1 MCYFYTN
8 FIKKSNLHHLL
19 FIHRKNMNVKET
31 RSKSGLLLNAFEK
44 IVDGKQTGLYILT
57 NKNGCE
63 VAVTNYGAKIVSL
76 MVPDENGPL
85 TDVVTGHQSIDDYLT
100 SEEPYFGAV
109 CGRVA
114 NRIAK
119 GKFTLDGK
127 EYTLAINNGPNHLH
141 GGIKGF
147 NAIVWDVK
155 EISDNSIKLFYLS
168 VDGEEGYPGNLS
180 VTVTYVLTDEN
191 ALDIYYE
198 AETDKPTILNL
209 TNHSYFNLS
218 GAGDPYIGDHILKLI
233 ADQYLPTDETL
244 IPLGDPESVFGT
256 PMDFTVEHAIG
267 ERIDDDFQQL
277 IFGKGYDH
285 NYILNKENVDDYV
298 FAGVCESPKTGIK
311 MEIYTSQPGI
321 QLYTG
326 NWLTGNFVGK
336 NGQRYPKR
344 SAVCFETQHYPDSIN
359 HPEYPSIVLRPE
371 EIFRSRTTYK
381 FLI

>member
-76 MVPDENGPL
+76 MVPDENGTL

>member
-8 FIKKSNLHHLL
+8 FVKRSNLHHLL
-19 FIHRKNMNVKET
+19 FIHRKNMNVKKT
-31 RSKSGLLLNAFEK
+31 RSKSGLLLDAFEK
-44 IVDGKQTGLYILT
+44 NVDGKQTGLYILT

-63 VAVTNYGAKIVSL
+63 VTVTNYGAKIVSL
-76 MVPDENGPL
+76 MVPDKNGTL
-85 TDVVTGHQSIDDYLT
+85 TDVVTGHQTIDGYLT

-147 NAIVWDVK
+147 NAVVWDVK
-155 EISDNSIKLFYLS
+155 AISENSIQLFYLS
-168 VDGEEGYPGNLS
+168 IDGEEGYPGNLS
-180 VTVTYVLTDEN
+180 VTVTYVLTDDN
-191 ALDIYYE
+191 SLDIYYE
-198 AETDKPTILNL
+198 AKTDKPTILNL

-218 GAGDPYIGDHILKLI
+218 GAGDPYIGDHVLKLN
-233 ADQYLPTDETL
+233 ADWYLPTDETL
-244 IPLGDPESVFGT
+244 IPLGDPEQVFGT
-256 PMDFTVEHAIG
+256 PMDFTVEHVIG
-267 ERIDDDFQQL
+267 ERIDDDFQPL

-285 NYILNKENVDDYV
+285 NYIINKDNVDDYV
-298 FAGVCESPKTGIK
+298 FTGVCRSPKTGIK

-326 NWLTGNFVGK
+326 NWLTGNFAGK

-359 HPEYPSIVLRPE
+359 HPEYPSIVLRPD
-371 EIFRSRTTYK
+371 EIFSSRTTYK
-381 FLI
+381 FLT

>member
-8 FIKKSNLHHLL
+8 FVKRSNLHHLL
-19 FIHRKNMNVKET
+19 FIHRKNMNVKKT
-31 RSKSGLLLNAFEK
+31 RSKSGLLLDAFEK
-44 IVDGKQTGLYILT
+44 NVDGKQTGLYILT

-63 VAVTNYGAKIVSL
+63 VTVTNYGAKIVSL
-76 MVPDENGPL
+76 MVPDKNGTL
-85 TDVVTGHQSIDDYLT
+85 TDVVTGHQTIDGYLT

-119 GKFTLDGK
+119 GRFTLDGK

-147 NAIVWDVK
+147 NAVVWDVK
-155 EISDNSIKLFYLS
+155 AISENSIQLFYLS
-168 VDGEEGYPGNLS
+168 IDGEEGYPGNLS
-180 VTVTYVLTDEN
+180 VTVTYVLTDDN
-191 ALDIYYE
+191 SLDIYYE
-198 AETDKPTILNL
+198 AKTDKPTILNL

-218 GAGDPYIGDHILKLI
+218 GAGDPYIGDHVLKLN
-233 ADQYLPTDETL
+233 ADWYLPTDETL
-244 IPLGDPESVFGT
+244 IPLGDPEQVFGT
-256 PMDFTVEHAIG
+256 PMDFTVEHVIG
-267 ERIDDDFQQL
+267 ERIDDDFQPL

-285 NYILNKENVDDYV
+285 NYIINKDNVDDYV
-298 FAGVCESPKTGIK
+298 FTGVCRSPKTGIK

-326 NWLTGNFVGK
+326 NWLTGNFAGK

-359 HPEYPSIVLRPE
+359 HPEYPSIVLRPD
-371 EIFRSRTTYK
+371 EIFSSRTTYK
-381 FLI
+381 FLT